1 MTTIESLEA
10 RQLLAS
16 VSVRGDDFL
25 IDGRITHANS
35 QLAGTLPNIRAA
47 NATFDDANPT
57 TASKWKYPDTRK
69 WDANRNTSEFI
80 AQLPNWKKAG
90 VLAVTLSFQG
100 GGPVNNQFG
109 PSQPWDSGAF
119 NRDGSIRSAHL
130 ARMEKAIAALNANGM
145 IAIVNYFYLG
155 QENRLRDNAAVYKA
169 TDNATTWL
177 KNKGFRN
184 VIVDVV
190 NESRPTFKNTSV
202 EPSQVHSLINRVK
215 QIAGGRFLVGTSYPG
230 GVLPSASV
238 VGASDVI
245 ILHGNGIN
253 SSRLKSMIQTM
264 RKKTSKPI
272 LINEDSTSM
281 SNFRAATSMGV
292 SWGYYD
298 QGRNNYYDG
307 VQSMPIRWAMT
318 NTTVKRAF
326 VSELARLKR
335 PTAGRPT
342 PPAASIGQAF
352 NRSDATSP
360 AADRYDPSATVL
372 HAQSNASSF
381 SEQLIA

>member
-155 QENRLRDNAAVYKA
+155 QENRLRDHDAAERRAEIDEQQRRHVPTPSA
-169 TDNATTWL
+169 GPA
-177 KNKGFRN
+177 RN
-184 VIVDVV
+184 IC
-190 NESRPTFKNTSV
+190 R
-202 EPSQVHSLINRVK
+202 
-215 QIAGGRFLVGTSYPG
+215 GTRYP
-230 GVLPSASV
+230 LPSGRRGSAAACRSPR
-238 VGASDVI
+238 
-245 ILHGNGIN
+245 NG
-253 SSRLKSMIQTM
+253 R
-264 RKKTSKPI
+264 
-272 LINEDSTSM
+272 
-281 SNFRAATSMGV
+281 
-292 SWGYYD
+292 
-298 QGRNNYYDG
+298 
-307 VQSMPIRWAMT
+307 
-318 NTTVKRAF
+318 
-326 VSELARLKR
+326 
-335 PTAGRPT
+335 
-342 PPAASIGQAF
+342 
-352 NRSDATSP
+352 
-360 AADRYDPSATVL
+360 
-372 HAQSNASSF
+372 
-381 SEQLIA
+381 